1 MYLIIHNPLSFN
13 RKSKGTTAKIVKFFQ
28 KNGIP
33 FILRSTF
40 KIDDLLGFLKA
51 NPTVT
56 DIVYCGGDG
65 TINYMI
71 NHVDVGAVKANIHF
85 AQSGSGND
93 TLRTLKPMK
102 RADVRLGRAV
112 TEAGAVDF
120 INGCGI
126 GVDAAVCHYVN
137 ADKHKNKLSYF
148 INAFKGFSGFK
159 PMKTTVEVDGVKH
172 EFEKTFFVAVQNGRY
187 FGGGMKAT
195 PDADPEA
202 ETFQILIAHSISRAL
217 ISFLFMT
224 IYSGLHLKFRKYVTL
239 LVGRTIRITTDSPQ
253 YFQNDGEVLEHV
265 STVAIAKSKTR
276 TFIAFDKAAIAAAN
290 AKK

>member
-13 RKSKGTTAKIVKFFQ
+13 RKSKWATSRLVKFFQ
-28 KNGIP
+28 KKAIP

-40 KIDDLLGFLKA
+40 KIDDLQGFLKA

-71 NHVDVGAVKANIHF
+71 NHVDVNAIKAKIHF
-85 AQSGSGND
+85 FQSGSGND

-102 RADVRLGRAV
+102 KADVKLGRAV
-112 TEAGAVDF
+112 TEAGTVDF

-126 GVDAAVCHYVN
+126 GVDAAICHYVN

-148 INAFKGFSGFK
+148 INAFKGFSSFK
-159 PMKTTVEVDGVKH
+159 PMKLSVEVDGVLH
-172 EFEKTFFVAVQNGRY
+172 EYPKAYTIAIQNGRY

-195 PDADPEA
+195 PDADPQSD
-202 ETFQILIAHSISRAL
+202 TFQALVVHSISPAL

-224 IYSGLHLKFRKYVTL
+224 IYSSLHLKFKKYVTL
-239 LVGRTIRITTDSPQ
+239 LVGKRFKIACDAPQ

-265 STVAIAKSKTR
+265 STVDVTKSKTR
-276 TFIAFDKAAIAAAN
+276 TFYAFDYAAVALAN
-290 AKK
+290 QK